1 MDSPTD
7 SPIPSS
13 VMKIWDQ
20 WNLRGII
27 ILSLSL
33 QTFLILF
40 APLRKRTSNKLM
52 LMPIWLAYLLA
63 DWAASCAVGL
73 ISSRQSDTQNHGD
86 YGDLLAF
93 WAPFLLLHLGGPYT
107 IIAIALEDN
116 ALWPRHLL
124 GLLFQAIAALYIFV
138 QSLPRNKLWIP
149 TLLLFLAGII
159 KYVECTRALYLAS
172 VDGLKEVMLRKP
184 EPGWDYAKFME
195 EYSSKKDANLP
206 IEIHVTE
213 HSIMD
218 KPNAYRLGRDEM
230 DDNVAVVR
238 HAYHFFQIFKALIIG
253 LKLSFYER
261 KESRAIFLER
271 TSQEALDLVT
281 AELNFMYE
289 SFYTKV
295 AVVHSKLGY
304 IFRAISF
311 CAVSVA
317 LFFFYKLEKHDFQ
330 RFDIVITYTLLYGA
344 IGLDLMA
351 VFILVFSDWTTV
363 AMSNP
368 WRDSVLGTIL
378 GAYLNFKRTRCPKKA
393 TSCLERTRR
402 FLFRRWS
409 ESVSTFN
416 LIDYSLKE
424 CTKVRPTVIDL
435 LGLKG
440 LREKMK
446 YVFHKPFTMGLWD
459 FIFEELKYKSI
470 LAKDPQASK
479 KLFSARGDWILQDNE
494 LCGERNEL
502 LPFVDDFNYAQSL
515 LLWHIATDLCDTLD
529 KSNAEDRGCR
539 EYKAD
544 DHGCREYSKTMP
556 GYMLYLLVMQ
566 TTMMS
571 SVAGVAQIELLD
583 TCAEAKSFFSKRKL
597 GPGKHEEACN
607 RFLKVNTEF
616 KPVFVRGRK
625 SKSVWFDACIL
636 AKELMKL
643 EEKKWEIISKVW
655 VELLSYT
662 ATHCRAHNHAEFLGQ
677 GGELVTF
684 VWLLLSHF
692 GIWEQFVVEEELT
705 GKLIVGK

>member
-93 WAPFLLLHLGGPYT
+93 WAPFLLLHLGGPDT

-159 KYVECTRALYLAS
+159 KYVERTRALYLAS

-184 EPGWDYAKFME
+184 KPGRDYAKFME
-195 EYSSKKDANLP
+195 EYSSKKAANLP
-206 IEIHVTE
+206 VEMHIIE

-218 KPNAYRLGRDEM
+218 KPNAYRLERDGM

-271 TSQEALDLVT
+271 TSQEALNLVT

-317 LFFFYKLEKHDFQ
+317 LFFFYKLEKHDFH

-351 VFILVFSDWTTV
+351 VFILIFSDWTAV
-363 AMSNP
+363 AMSNS
-368 WRDSVLGTIL
+368 WRDSVLGIVL
-378 GAYLNFKRTRCPKKA
+378 GAYLNFKRTRCSKKA

-416 LIDYSLKE
+416 LIDYLLKE
-424 CTKVRPTVIDL
+424 CTKVRPTIIDL

-440 LREKMK
+440 FREKMK
-446 YVFHKPFTMGLWD
+446 YVSHKPFTMGLWD
-459 FIFEELKYKSI
+459 FIFEELKYKSMF
-470 LAKDPQASK
+470 AADPQTSNK
-479 KLFSARGDWILQDNE
+479 IFSARGDGILQDNE
-494 LCGERNEL
+494 FSGL
-502 LPFVDDFNYAQSL
+502 LPFVVDFNYAQSL
-515 LLWHIATDLCDTLD
+515 LLWHIATDLCDTVD
-529 KSNAEDRGCR
+529 ENNAEDCGCR

-544 DHGCREYSKTMP
+544 DHGYREYSKTMS

-597 GPGKHEEACN
+597 GPGKHKEACK
-607 RFLKVNTEF
+607 RFLEVNTEV
-616 KPVFVRGRK
+616 KPVFVRGRG

-636 AKELMKL
+636 AKELEKL
-643 EEKKWEIISKVW
+643 GVKKWRLISKVW
-655 VELLSYT
+655 VELLSYA
-662 ATHCRAHNHAEFLGQ
+662 ATHCKANSHAEFLGQ